1 MEGWAIWAT
10 QSSYGEDLGRR
21 GNGEAEGPIQCIS
34 DVSHHAERQVSI
46 ASEKP
51 GNPDC

>member
-1 MEGWAIWAT
+1 MEKIWEGEAVGKQKA
-10 QSSYGEDLGRR
+10 QSSVLV
-21 GNGEAEGPIQCIS
+21 C

-51 GNPDC
+51 GNPDCLGGRYN